1 MAQHRFR
8 TGTEG
13 ELVLQVY
20 VQPVRDS
27 YSYVHERAGTWRDA
41 TVADIPVA
49 DPFRAPELRD
59 ACLGGADI
67 AASQTI
73 HT

>member
-8 TGTEG
+8 TGSEG

-27 YSYVHERAGTWRDA
+27 YSYGHERSGTWRDA

-49 DPFRAPELRD
+49 DPFAQPAPAYAISYNPETGD
-59 ACLGGADI
+59 WAK
-67 AASQTI
+67 QP
-73 HT
+73 